1 MRFLKMMS
9 FAEAHEVLK
18 ACRTT
23 LREGDDVID
32 LEADVHIACRD
43 LTDSVALLETGA
55 EFCGY
60 CPPHMSD
67 CSYIGAI
74 HHEQL

>member
-1 MRFLKMMS
+1 MMP
-9 FAEAHEVLK
+9 FTEAHEVLK
-18 ACRTT
+18 ACSTT

-43 LTDSVALLETGA
+43 LTDSVALLESGA
-55 EFCGY
+55 EFCWY
-60 CPPHMSD
+60 CAPHVSD
-67 CSYIGAI
+67 CSYVCAI